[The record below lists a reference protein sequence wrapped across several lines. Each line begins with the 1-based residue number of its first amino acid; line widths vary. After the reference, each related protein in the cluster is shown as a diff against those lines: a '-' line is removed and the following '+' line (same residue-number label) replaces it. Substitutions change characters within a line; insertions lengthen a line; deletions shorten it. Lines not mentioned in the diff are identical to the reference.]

1 MWSAASAPAGPRG
14 PLVTFGDLV
23 GDLTAEETREF
34 VDRGDFDDREGGVQE
49 RGKLRRRRRRSQQQ
63 QEQPRGEGGDVVTGS
78 SAPSLLPRPA
88 SPPLALPASPH
99 AARASHVTRHM
110 LLSSFEVLLSCLLF
124 SLLSCLLSCLL
135 TCLPSVYHASLIS
148 LVCLHWAA
156 PAHLE
161 NGNLLS
167 FLFLLFASFV
177 CFVCLFS
184 FLFLSCALFLHPSF
198 PSPWCLPCTAP
209 TPPLQASLD
218 DFRSSLSE
226 PGHAWTRFTAQVS
239 QPRPHCDMPCR
250 AVPCPALPWRAV
262 PRRAVPCLAML

>member
-110 LLSSFEVLLSCLLF
+110 LLSSFE
-124 SLLSCLLSCLL
+124 
-135 TCLPSVYHASLIS
+135 
-148 LVCLHWAA
+148 
-156 PAHLE
+156 
-161 NGNLLS
+161 
-167 FLFLLFASFV
+167 
-177 CFVCLFS
+177 
-184 FLFLSCALFLHPSF
+184 
-198 PSPWCLPCTAP
+198 
-209 TPPLQASLD
+209 ASLD